1 MAVIYPQPS
10 GVMDRF
16 WITLML
22 ALSVA
27 NGWGG
32 ERLPEILPQTAEAL
46 RKLKLPG
53 ITLNLSERAVDVNAT
68 VCLREGLLELVACT
82 QGSKEHESI
91 VSIAGRPIHIHT
103 ALLLFGARPGTP
115 ALRMA
120 PETREVR
127 WIPVKP
133 AGDAIQVSLVFPD
146 TEGNPQEHPIH
157 RFIAFAQPKKIE
169 GLLQPKIQPKP
180 FPDSFLFAG
189 SHLVNDGANPKKYL
203 CEQSGNIISIST
215 FGDEL
220 LCLAEQHGHEND
232 GLVWE
237 VNSKGLPAVG
247 TAVILRLRPK
257 PRASKK
263 TP

>member
-22 ALSVA
+22 GLSVA

-157 RFIAFAQPKKIE
+157 RFIAFAQPKKVE
-169 GLLQPKIQPKP
+169 GLPQPKIGRNRFPTASYSPVRIWSMTVPIPKNICANKAATSSP
-180 FPDSFLFAG
+180 SPPSEMSCFVWRNNTDTKTTG
-189 SHLVNDGANPKKYL
+189 S
-203 CEQSGNIISIST
+203 SG
-215 FGDEL
+215 
-220 LCLAEQHGHEND
+220 
-232 GLVWE
+232 
-237 VNSKGLPAVG
+237 
-247 TAVILRLRPK
+247 R
-257 PRASKK
+257 
-263 TP
+263 